1 LGEQAERGKPRDVA
15 GGARTMEIACSKCG
29 ARGRVPDE
37 QLAAGA
43 VKVRCSIC
51 RNVMRVEPPRSAQP
65 SSARVDAWYLDS
77 GQGAQGPYR
86 IGELVALWRGDKI
99 SWNAKLWREGD
110 PEWSPARGHG
120 AFIDA
125 IFAHDERARAAAASE
140 SEQPAPPA
148 LSMLAASARV
158 VGREQTNPSFAADEL
173 ASVSASAAP
182 PRHEERTPHDSLAPF
197 ERASHAASPRWPFA
211 IVLGSLAIAG
221 GVVLWAV
228 RAQLPA
234 SPQPPTAAVAAG
246 YEPHAPT
253 VVATA
258 AAEGAAPAPVEGADL
273 AAVEPTAVPAGEASA
288 VGLAAKPAAGVAA
301 GTAPGRSTVLAPARP
316 MRAAGADEDERL
328 RQEHAASENI
338 AGDDDV
344 PAVASAD
351 DSAHEAVAPA
361 RPRAPDFLTPAQPLP
376 DLPTTR
382 EIASAVRSV
391 APAVRACAG
400 ALGPTTVYVSVA
412 ITGAT
417 GRVARVQVPSVSSE
431 LQRCISDAVR
441 AASFPHFERAEL
453 ELRFP
458 FLIGG

>member
-1 LGEQAERGKPRDVA
+1 
-15 GGARTMEIACSKCG
+15 MEVACSKCG

-37 QLAAGA
+37 QLAAGP
-43 VKVRCSIC
+43 VKVRCAAC
-51 RNVMRVEPPRSAQP
+51 QTVVRVEPPSAQ
-65 SSARVDAWYLDS
+65 SRSARVDAWYLDS

-86 IGELVALWRGDKI
+86 IGELVALWRSDRI

-125 IFAHDERARAAAASE
+125 IFAHDERARAAAAAGG
-140 SEQPAPPA
+140 EQP
-148 LSMLAASARV
+148 
-158 VGREQTNPSFAADEL
+158 
-173 ASVSASAAP
+173 ASAAP
-182 PRHEERTPHDSLAPF
+182 SSPSAIAGAAAREHTTPSFPATALASMSASVAPPRTEERTPHDSLAPF
-197 ERASHAASPRWPFA
+197 ERASHAPSPRWPLA
-211 IVLGSLAIAG
+211 IVLGSVAIAG

-228 RAQLPA
+228 RAQPPS
-234 SPQPPTAAVAAG
+234 SPQPPTAAVAAD
-246 YEPHAPT
+246 YEQPAPA
-253 VVATA
+253 VVPA
-258 AAEGAAPAPVEGADL
+258 AALEAAPSVAAEAEGRAL
-273 AAVEPTAVPAGEASA
+273 VEPTAVPTGEASPPVA
-288 VGLAAKPAAGVAA
+288 LDSKPAAGLAA
-301 GTAPGRSTVLAPARP
+301 GTAPGRSAGLAPATAP
-316 MRAAGADEDERL
+316 ATAVRAARADDDERL
-328 RQEHAASENI
+328 RQEHAAAEDV

-344 PAVASAD
+344 VAVGSAD
-351 DSAHEAVAPA
+351 DSAQEAAAPA
-361 RPRAPDFLTPAQPLP
+361 SARTRSPDFMTPAETLP

-382 EIASAVRSV
+382 EIATAVRSV